1 VTEVSTATADVVV
14 VGGGMGGLV
23 AAVAAAEEGAEVV
36 LVEKASEPG
45 GSLALSGGYVWT
57 FPSFS
62 DYRRLVP
69 HGDPDLGGALVAD
82 FDTAVE
88 WLVDHG
94 GRLGSSIDGLGP
106 DRAGVGR
113 RLEPD
118 PVTAAVRPLLNRLS
132 AAGGSLLTG
141 HRGVALEMDADGGV
155 VGVGVRERGV
165 VRTVTSPSVVLA
177 TGGFQGDVE
186 MMCRYV
192 SPWADRALLRASPHC
207 TGDGLRLAL
216 AAGASVS
223 RGLSAAYAHVMP
235 LLPGSLDPGSF
246 RAMSQF
252 YVEACILLNLRGERF
267 VDEGR
272 SEAVCGLALL
282 REPEATGMI
291 VFDEAS
297 HRSRVMDPYVPD
309 ATRSDPVERI
319 RDRGGEVLQSDAL
332 DDLCRRMAGYG
343 VASAP
348 ARATIAGFDRAAAG
362 GDSGALPVPRSGEL
376 ARISEPPFFAVPV
389 RAAVTFTEGG
399 IRTDL
404 EGRALDRD
412 GQPVPGLFVAGVDVG
427 NVSNVGYAGALSA
440 GLVTGLRAGIH
451 AARRAAGI
459 GHRPSAAAKRQSLPA

>member
-1 VTEVSTATADVVV
+1 VSTADADVVV
-14 VGGGMGGLV
+14 LGGGMGGLV

-36 LVEKASEPG
+36 LLEKAQEPG

-57 FPSFS
+57 FPSLS
-62 DYRRLVP
+62 EYRRLVP
-69 HGDPDLGGALVAD
+69 HGDAELGGALVAD
-82 FDTAVE
+82 FDTGME

-94 GRLGSSIDGLGP
+94 GRLGPRIDGLGP

-118 PVTAAVRPLLNRLS
+118 PVTGAVQPLLKRLS
-132 AAGGSLLTG
+132 VAGGRILTRR
-141 HRGVALEMDADGGV
+141 RGVALEQDVEGAV
-155 VGVGVRERGV
+155 VGVRIGEPGGLSSVA
-165 VRTVTSPSVVLA
+165 SACVVLA

-186 MMCRYV
+186 MMCRHV
-192 SPWADRALLRASPHC
+192 SPWAERALLRASPHC

-216 AAGASVS
+216 AAGASAS

-235 LLPGSLDPGSF
+235 LLPGTLDQGSF

-252 YVEACILLNLRGERF
+252 YVEACALLNLRGERF

-291 VFDEAS
+291 VFDEGL
-297 HRSRVMDPYVPD
+297 HRTRVMDPYVPD
-309 ATRSDPVERI
+309 ATRSDPVQRI
-319 RDRGGEVLQSDAL
+319 REKGGEVLESADL
-332 DDLCRRMAGYG
+332 DDLCRRMAAYG
-343 VASAP
+343 MATAP
-348 ARATIAGFDRAAAG
+348 ARRTIAGYDRAAANA
-362 GDSGALPVPRSGEL
+362 DPSSLPVPRSGEL
-376 ARISEPPFFAVPV
+376 ARISEAPFFAVPV

-451 AARRAAGI
+451 AARRAADLRRAR
-459 GHRPSAAAKRQSLPA
+459 HVAAERQSLPA